1 MRYIIMADGE
11 GKRWGNY
18 KGVPKHLITVEGETI
33 LERTIR
39 LLLKFGIA
47 ETDIWVT
54 SSDPRYKTIWNNTI
68 PQSIKDCELERF
80 EESLINGPICY
91 LYGDVYYTEPAMQ
104 TIIETDTDDILF
116 FGSDWEIFAIK
127 VKEINKFL
135 NEKHKVKEKYMT
147 GELNRCI
154 GWEIYRSLHG
164 LLMEDEY
171 DFDNHKITD
180 DYVKIL
186 DETCDFDY
194 PAEYEEWLVNNGKK
208 SV

>member
-39 LLLKFGIA
+39 LLIKLGID

-80 EESLINGPICY
+80 EESLINGPVCY

>member
-39 LLLKFGIA
+39 LLIKLGIDK
-47 ETDIWVT
+47 TDIWVT
-54 SSDPRYKTIWNNTI
+54 SSDPRYKAIWNNTI

-80 EESLINGPICY
+80 EESLINGPVCY

>member
-1 MRYIIMADGE
+1 MKYIIMADGE

-18 KGVPKHLITVEGETI
+18 KNVPKHLVTIEGETV
-33 LERTIR
+33 LARTLR
-39 LLLKFGIA
+39 LLQENNIPK
-47 ETDIWVT
+47 EDIWVT
-54 SSDPRYKTIWNNTI
+54 SSDPRYKEIWDNTI

-80 EESLINGPICY
+80 EESLVDGPVCY
-91 LYGDVYYTEPAMQ
+91 LYGDVYYSENAMR
-104 TIIETDTDDILF
+104 TIINTPTDDILF

-127 VKEINKFL
+127 VAQVDKFL
-135 NEKHKVKEKYMT
+135 NEKHMVKDKYMT

-171 DFDNHKITD
+171 DFDNHRITD

-186 DETCDFDY
+186 DETMDFDY
-194 PAEYEEWLVNNGKK
+194 PNEYEEWLVTYEKK

>member
-39 LLLKFGIA
+39 LLIKLGIDK
-47 ETDIWVT
+47 TDIWVT

-80 EESLINGPICY
+80 EESLINGPVCY

-171 DFDNHKITD
+171 DFDNHKLTD
-180 DYVKIL
+180 AYVKIL

>member
-39 LLLKFGIA
+39 LLIKLGIDK
-47 ETDIWVT
+47 TDIWVT

-80 EESLINGPICY
+80 EESLINGPVCY

>member
-39 LLLKFGIA
+39 LLIKLGID

-80 EESLINGPICY
+80 EESLINGPVCY

-194 PAEYEEWLVNNGKK
+194 PTEYEEWLVNNGKK

>member
-39 LLLKFGIA
+39 LLIKLGID

-80 EESLINGPICY
+80 EESLINGPVCY

-104 TIIETDTDDILF
+104 TIIETDTNDILF

>member
-39 LLLKFGIA
+39 LLIKLGIDK
-47 ETDIWVT
+47 TDIWVT

-80 EESLINGPICY
+80 EESLINGPVCY

-194 PAEYEEWLVNNGKK
+194 PTEYEEWLVNNGKK

>member
-1 MRYIIMADGE
+1 MKYIIMADGE

-39 LLLKFGIA
+39 LLIGRGIA
-47 ETDIWVT
+47 DKDIWVT
-54 SSDPRYKTIWNNTI
+54 SSDPRYKKIWNNII

-80 EESLINGPICY
+80 EESLVDGPVCY
-91 LYGDVYYTEPAMQ
+91 LYGDVYYTEAAMR
-104 TIIETDTDDILF
+104 TIIETETDDILF

-127 VKEINKFL
+127 VKATDKFL

-171 DFDNHKITD
+171 DFDHHRITD

-194 PAEYEEWLVNNGKK
+194 PTEYEEWLVNNGKK

>member
-39 LLLKFGIA
+39 LLIKLGID

-80 EESLINGPICY
+80 EESLINGPVCY

-135 NEKHKVKEKYMT
+135 NEKHKVKEKYVT